1 MGPLR
6 WDDLPLL
13 LAAYRTRSLTQAALA
28 MGLNQSTT
36 SRRLSALEETLG
48 TRLFERTPQGLVP
61 TDAAHRMVEAAER
74 AEAAT
79 HDAMRAIDG
88 IERAAAGTVRLALTD
103 AMSVYGIVPML
114 PRFRARHPD
123 IVLSLVITNEIAN
136 LSRREADIAIRFVRP
151 QRGDLVTKR
160 VFEGPYALFAAP
172 GVAARPHAELE
183 LVGWD
188 ESYEHLP
195 ESRWEHASGL
205 RVAARATTVSARV
218 AMAIAGVG
226 AVALPRAFAALLD
239 GVVEIVGV
247 DVPLR
252 AEAWL
257 VTHAASREIPRVR
270 ATWEFVLEA
279 FDEMLAER

>member
-1 MGPLR
+1 MEPTR
-6 WDDLPLL
+6 ERIL
-13 LAAYRTRSLTQAALA
+13 LAAMQLFAEKGYGSTSVQDILKSAQANAGSLYHFFPTKQDVLLATLEMYR
-28 MGLNQSTT
+28 
-36 SRRLSALEETLG
+36 
-48 TRLFERTPQGLVP
+48 
-61 TDAAHRMVEAAER
+61 D
-74 AEAAT
+74 
-79 HDAMRAIDG
+79 
-88 IERAAAGTVRLALTD
+88 
-103 AMSVYGIVPML
+103 GIVPML

-123 IVLSLVITNEIAN
+123 IVLSLVISNEIAN

-172 GVAARPHAELE
+172 GVAARPHADLE

-226 AVALPRAFAALLD
+226 AVALPRAFAALLEMPTSRMPRSLARW
-239 GVVEIVGV
+239 VSA
-247 DVPLR
+247 PS
-252 AEAWL
+252 EAPKC
-257 VTHAASREIPRVR
+257 ARE
-270 ATWEFVLEA
+270 
-279 FDEMLAER
+279 